1 MMWNRIIWLFILFL
15 LGRHICFPKESDN
28 GNRDVSVVASSR
40 YLELA
45 DSADYFI
52 SHENWN
58 RAEEKIIQALR
69 LEPANFT
76 NSLLLANLGLV
87 QAQKG
92 EYLKSLES
100 LSMGLNIAPS
110 STVLL
115 NNRAHT
121 YLLLDSLSAA
131 KKDLDKSLE
140 IDSIQEWT
148 LQTRAYIYLQEND
161 LEQASGLFHKLK
173 NNFPDNSSVYSG
185 MAALAEYEGDT
196 DKALENYKE
205 ALALKPEDD
214 EAREAYIFLLI
225 NSDKYSEART
235 AIKTALDLNPE
246 NPMFYL
252 LRGYLHKLN
261 YRNDEAQAD
270 KKIAISKGLD
280 PSYASQFIP

>member
-15 LGRHICFPKESDN
+15 LGRHLCFPTEKND
-28 GNRDVSVVASSR
+28 GNSNVSVPVTSK

-52 SHENWN
+52 ALENWN
-58 RAEEKIIQALR
+58 RAEEVIIKALR

-87 QAQKG
+87 QTQKG
-92 EYLKSLES
+92 EYSKALES
-100 LSMGLNIAPS
+100 LSSGLSLAPS

-121 YLLLDSLSAA
+121 YLLIDSLKSA
-131 KKDLDKSLE
+131 KNDLDKSLA

-148 LQTRAYIYLQEND
+148 LQTRAFLYLNEKEFSN
-161 LEQASGLFHKLK
+161 AVTLFEKIRRE
-173 NNFPDNSSVYSG
+173 FPNNSSVYSG
-185 MAALAEYEGDT
+185 LAAIAESNGEIE
-196 DKALENYKE
+196 KAEENYKE
-205 ALALKPEDD
+205 ALAINPEDE

-225 NSDKYSEART
+225 DSDHFTEARS
-235 AIKTALDLNPE
+235 AIKDALIQNPE
-246 NPMFYL
+246 NPMYYL

-261 YRNDEAQAD
+261 YRYDEAQAD
-270 KKIAISKGLD
+270 KKIAISKGIE
-280 PSYASQFIP
+280 PAYASQFIP